1 MVVPKFLVRNW
12 PFFSKNVLRLP
23 TFVLWSLKQIQI
35 YSICANK
42 MSHIIEKMTHPR
54 FFIERSFSSKK
65 CDYLQE
71 GEFKWFQLKK
81 RQERFR
87 EIGLEK
93 LRIPKNRWV
102 GQIFSRNPWIAIVHF
117 LDNSMDNQHRD
128 WFLSEWYEKIIGF
141 RLNKSGSICF
151 VRTDADNKSLE
162 WKWKGF

>member
-1 MVVPKFLVRNW
+1 MPALKHNETCKLIILVKIQDISKISSEELKFFL
-12 PFFSKNVLRLP
+12 KNFLQLP
-23 TFVLWSLKQIQI
+23 TFVLWFLKRIQI

-93 LRIPKNRWV
+93 LRIPKIRWD
-102 GQIFSRNPWIAIVHF
+102 GQIFSRNPWTAIVQF
-117 LDNSMDNQHRD
+117 LDNSRP
-128 WFLSEWYEKIIGF
+128 
-141 RLNKSGSICF
+141 RLIFIWMVWENNRF
-151 VRTDADNKSLE
+151 
-162 WKWKGF
+162 